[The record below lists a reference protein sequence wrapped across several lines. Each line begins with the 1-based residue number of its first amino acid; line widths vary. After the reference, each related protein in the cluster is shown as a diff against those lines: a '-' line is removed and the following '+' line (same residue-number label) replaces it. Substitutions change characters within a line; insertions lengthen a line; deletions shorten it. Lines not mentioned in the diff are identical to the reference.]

1 MQDRIS
7 APFGAARDQPL
18 SFQWSGISDQ
28 QLALAGLST
37 TGPMKRLAARRAIVA
52 NLVVASSTGQWVSYS
67 RDRNHYTGK
76 RRYFGDAYTYT
87 NVLGVIEELREA
99 QLIQE
104 DRSTRGQLGWQ
115 SRMRPVRELL
125 LRLGRLPELHYAP
138 RELVRLKESGRLVDY
153 FETAVTRRMRR
164 EVHQL
169 NEAFASVRIA
179 LVSPDV
185 PWTGASVVMDGQ
197 VIHPAR
203 VAGYRVF
210 NGSWNLGGRYYGPF
224 WQTLPRW
231 RRLYLTIGGE
241 PIVEHDFAQLH
252 PRLLYAAFARS
263 LDGDAYTVA
272 GHDRDL
278 AKCAWQILINASSR
292 RSAISAVARQL
303 GGPRYQAEAE
313 PILRALEVRH
323 AAINRAFY
331 TGEGL
336 RLQRMDSDLMM
347 RIGLRC
353 ISEGIVALPVH
364 DSCIV
369 QVRHSARTQEIMDEE
384 LAAGLRSISGRR
396 SRTPPERRWQ
406 NRGSCE

>member
-1 MQDRIS
+1 
-7 APFGAARDQPL
+7 
-18 SFQWSGISDQ
+18 
-28 QLALAGLST
+28 
-37 TGPMKRLAARRAIVA
+37 
-52 NLVVASSTGQWVSYS
+52 
-67 RDRNHYTGK
+67 
-76 RRYFGDAYTYT
+76 
-87 NVLGVIEELREA
+87 
-99 QLIQE
+99 
-104 DRSTRGQLGWQ
+104 
-115 SRMRPVRELL
+115 
-125 LRLGRLPELHYAP
+125 
-138 RELVRLKESGRLVDY
+138 
-153 FETAVTRRMRR
+153 MRR
-164 EVHQL
+164 EVLQL
-169 NEAFASVRIA
+169 NEAFSSVRIA
-179 LVSPDV
+179 LVAPDV
-185 PWTGASVVMDGQ
+185 PWTGVSLVLDGQ

-210 NGSWNLGGRYYGPF
+210 NDSWALGGRYYGPF

-231 RRLYLTIGGE
+231 RRLHLTIGGE

-263 LDGDAYTVA
+263 LDGDAYSVDGYA
-272 GHDRDL
+272 RDL
-278 AKCAWQILINASSR
+278 TKCAWQILINASSR
-292 RSAISAVARQL
+292 RSAVSAVARKL
-303 GGPRYQAEAE
+303 GGPRHQAEADLL
-313 PILRALEVRH
+313 LRALEIRH
-323 AAINRAFY
+323 AAVNAAFY

>member
-1 MQDRIS
+1 MLDQKR
-7 APFGAARDQPL
+7 APQRRAHDHPL
-18 SFQWSGISDQ
+18 SFDWGGISE
-28 QLALAGLST
+28 QLLAAAGVT
-37 TGPMKRLAARRAIVA
+37 TGGPKERRVARCAIVA
-52 NLVVASSTGQWVSYS
+52 NLVVAQRNGLWVSYS

-87 NVLGVIEELREA
+87 NVLGAIEELREA

-104 DRSTRGQLGWQ
+104 GRSSPGQLGWQ
-115 SRMRPVRELL
+115 SRIKPVRELL
-125 LRLGRLPELHYAP
+125 LRLGRLPELRYAP

-153 FETAVTRRMRR
+153 FETAITRRMRR
-164 EVHQL
+164 EVLQL
-169 NEAFASVRIA
+169 NEAFSSVRIA
-179 LVSPDV
+179 LVAPDV
-185 PWTGASVVMDGQ
+185 PWTGVSLVLDGQ

-210 NGSWNLGGRYYGPF
+210 NDSWALGGRYYGPF

-231 RRLYLTIGGE
+231 RRLHLTIGGE

-263 LDGDAYTVA
+263 LDGDAYSVDGYA
-272 GHDRDL
+272 RDL
-278 AKCAWQILINASSR
+278 TKCAWQILINASSR
-292 RSAISAVARQL
+292 RSAVSAVARKL
-303 GGPRYQAEAE
+303 GGPRHQAEADLL
-313 PILRALEVRH
+313 LRALEIRH
-323 AAINRAFY
+323 AAVNAAFY

-384 LAAGLRSISGRR
+384 LAAGPQID
-396 SRTPPERRWQ
+396 
-406 NRGSCE
+406 